1 MRRITVVRNDGVE
14 VEYAANEGG
23 EGLFIF
29 DRNAGS
35 YRQLAGTAQTPK
47 FKSAKQ
53 FRKYLG
59 VGIGRMVSSFGW
71 EVTTR

>member
-1 MRRITVVRNDGVE
+1 MRRITVVRNDGVQ

-59 VGIGRMVSSFGW
+59 AGIGRMVSSFGW
-71 EVTTR
+71 ER